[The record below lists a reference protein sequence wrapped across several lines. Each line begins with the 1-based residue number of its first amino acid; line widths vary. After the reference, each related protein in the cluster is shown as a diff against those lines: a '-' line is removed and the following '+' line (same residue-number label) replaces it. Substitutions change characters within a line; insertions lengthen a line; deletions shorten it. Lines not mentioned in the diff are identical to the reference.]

1 MMRLPTT
8 KYISANEANPSQ
20 TTANGA
26 NLAACTGAG
35 GERENLLIAGAHAG
49 VRVGPSMANL
59 TDLII
64 RGEQARS
71 SGGLVPLDELGG

>member
-8 KYISANEANPSQ
+8 KYISANEAIPSQ

-26 NLAACTGAG
+26 NLAACAGAG

-49 VRVGPSMANL
+49 VRVGASMANL
-59 TDLII
+59 TDHHQG
-64 RGEQARS
+64 RAGS
-71 SGGLVPLDELGG
+71 ELGPLARIIVG